1 MPHYTEILLCVFS
14 SNKSILLHNLCRAL
28 KIGQLT
34 WLHHYHLILSVI
46 VVQSPS
52 LVPLFAN
59 PWTAARQAP
68 LSFTISQS
76 LLLDSCP
83 LSRWCYL
90 TISSTATPFRFCIQS
105 FPASRSFPESAL
117 HIRMPNDWSFSFS
130 ISPSNEYSGLI
141 SFRIDWFDLLPV
153 QEILQSLLQHGNLKA
168 SIFLVLSLLYSPTL
182 ISVHDYWKSC
192 RSDYI
197 DLCQQNEVS
206 AFRYIVLVCHSVPS
220 KEQNKFYQL
229 SQ

>member
-1 MPHYTEILLCVFS
+1 MPHYTEILSCVFS

-34 WLHHYHLILSVI
+34 LLHHYHLILSVI
-46 VVQSPS
+46 VQSPS

-59 PWTAARQAP
+59 PWTAAHQAP
-68 LSFTISQS
+68 LSFTVSQS

-90 TISSTATPFRFCIQS
+90 TISSTATPFCFCIQS

-117 HIRMPNDWSFSFS
+117 HIRMPNDWSLSFS

-153 QEILQSLLQHGNLKA
+153 QEILQSLLQHDNLKA
-168 SIFLVLSLLYSPTL
+168 SIFW
-182 ISVHDYWKSC
+182 H
-192 RSDYI
+192 
-197 DLCQQNEVS
+197 S
-206 AFRYIVLVCHSVPS
+206 AFFIV
-220 KEQNKFYQL
+220 QL
-229 SQ
+229 SYLYMTTGKAVDLTI